1 MSFVLGN
8 IARALATALA
18 IPSIAFAQAPLPSD
32 GSPTRTPDAQS
43 SADEEDPTDAAIDR
57 ALRARAFARAHELIA
72 RRVASGERDPTMLY
86 NDACALAQL
95 GRTEEAEKQLLEAI
109 KAGFRSF
116 DILEADVDLEPIRGS
131 RVYESI
137 MEARA
142 RVESTPDTRA
152 RQPRDGSRGRPNPRT
167 PDPVAAWRAAHG
179 DTYRYDS
186 DEDGG
191 LVYATY
197 LEDSSHARM
206 KTLLAE
212 LEQHLRKAYFGTAP
226 REPVLIAIVRPN
238 DAAKYLDR
246 PEVKGMY
253 LHRERRLVA
262 RDVGQSLQHEF
273 VHLLHFAHMER
284 TGQRHPIWIQEGLA
298 SLYESYTL
306 RPDGGVEFQ
315 PNIRFNFARK
325 QVVSKTSTPWKELV
339 SMSPDAFMADAERL
353 YPQARSIFEFFARE
367 GKLETFY
374 RALSATSQDDP
385 DGSSA
390 IERVFGAPLTEVE
403 ARWKQWMIKRGA
415 VDDTVSRRDASLG
428 LTADDAG
435 DGVKV
440 RSFVIKSAA
449 KAAGLRVGDVI
460 HTIDGVP
467 VRNREELVLAV
478 ARLRVGESVQVAFRR
493 DGAEQSLEV
502 SPRPLGE

>member
-1 MSFVLGN
+1 
-8 IARALATALA
+8 
-18 IPSIAFAQAPLPSD
+18 
-32 GSPTRTPDAQS
+32 
-43 SADEEDPTDAAIDR
+43 
-57 ALRARAFARAHELIA
+57 
-72 RRVASGERDPTMLY
+72 
-86 NDACALAQL
+86 
-95 GRTEEAEKQLLEAI
+95 
-109 KAGFRSF
+109 
-116 DILEADVDLEPIRGS
+116 
-131 RVYESI
+131 
-137 MEARA
+137 
-142 RVESTPDTRA
+142 
-152 RQPRDGSRGRPNPRT
+152 
-167 PDPVAAWRAAHG
+167 
-179 DTYRYDS
+179 
-186 DEDGG
+186 
-191 LVYATY
+191 
-197 LEDSSHARM
+197 
-206 KTLLAE
+206 
-212 LEQHLRKAYFGTAP
+212 
-226 REPVLIAIVRPN
+226 
-238 DAAKYLDR
+238 
-246 PEVKGMY
+246 
-253 LHRERRLVA
+253 
-262 RDVGQSLQHEF
+262 
-273 VHLLHFAHMER
+273 
-284 TGQRHPIWIQEGLA
+284 
-298 SLYESYTL
+298 
-306 RPDGGVEFQ
+306 VEFQ

-339 SMSPDAFMADAERL
+339 SMSPDAFMTDAERL
-353 YPQARSIFEFFARE
+353 YPQARAIFEFFARE

-374 RALSATSQDDP
+374 RALGATSQDDP